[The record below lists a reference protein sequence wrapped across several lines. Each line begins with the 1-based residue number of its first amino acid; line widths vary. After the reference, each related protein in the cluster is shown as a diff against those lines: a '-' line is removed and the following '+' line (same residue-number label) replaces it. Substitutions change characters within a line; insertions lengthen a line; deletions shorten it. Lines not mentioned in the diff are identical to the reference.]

1 MSKSSSNASTETS
14 GGERERERERREE
27 EGGWEKLKEERIQ
40 GCTFPVAEQRK
51 CMVMHYLARPVLVLF
66 IKEHGWS
73 NAASLTEERW
83 ESWRDSLNDTATSLS
98 LQA

>member
-1 MSKSSSNASTETS
+1 M
-14 GGERERERERREE
+14 REREREERGR
-27 EGGWEKLKEERIQ
+27 EKLKEERIQ

-73 NAASLTEERW
+73 NTAAFTEERW
-83 ESWRDSLNDTATSLS
+83 ESWRDSLNDTPTTPH
-98 LQA
+98 